1 MSSQSPNVLVVDD
14 EPSLRKTLR
23 TSLAASG
30 FAVAEA
36 RNGEEALGVVQQQ
49 PFDLVLL
56 DINMPGAGGIDTCR
70 KIRNFAPQ
78 VGIIM
83 ITVRDSENDKVHALE
98 AGADD
103 YVTKPFRIRELI
115 ARLRAVQRRTQ
126 RSDAADPEVL
136 KAGNLEVDIKRRL
149 MWRGGTTVHLS
160 PKEFDLLVYMM
171 QNRDVP
177 LTHARL
183 LRALWGPE
191 YGNELEYL
199 RSYVKAL
206 RKKIEDDPA
215 KPEYILTEPWVGYRF
230 RNPSDPDSPLPS
242 LDDD

>member
-49 PFDLVLL
+49 AFDLVLL

-70 KIRNFAPQ
+70 KIRSFAPR

-83 ITVRDSENDKVHALE
+83 VTVRDSENDKVHALE

-103 YVTKPFRIRELI
+103 YVTKPFRLRELV

-126 RSDAADPEVL
+126 GAESAEPEVL

-149 MWRGGTTVHLS
+149 MWRGGSLVHLS
-160 PKEFDLLVYMM
+160 PKEFDLLVYLM

-242 LDDD
+242 ADDD

>member
-103 YVTKPFRIRELI
+103 YVTKPFRLRELI

-126 RSDAADPEVL
+126 RTDAAEPEVL